1 VSADDSRD
9 ESLNRSFVEQ
19 IDLFEMNAPSG
30 FSGSFCIRG
39 EYIRISRSDD
49 QRGAG
54 LGERRDQGPAQ
65 EAGAAEL
72 KDDFSFE

>member
-1 VSADDSRD
+1 
-9 ESLNRSFVEQ
+9 
-19 IDLFEMNAPSG
+19 MNAPPG
-30 FSGSFCIRG
+30 FGGSLCIRG
-39 EYIRISRSDD
+39 ENLGVSRSDD